1 MAEKINGYTVDSIR
15 EYRVQM
21 VEDAIQNALG
31 AEVAG
36 MPETAEF
43 WDILADEYK
52 EKTDEEITF
61 KMITRGIRKDG

>member
-31 AEVAG
+31 AELAG
-36 MPETAEF
+36 MPETADF
-43 WDILADEYK
+43 WDILAEEYRD
-52 EKTDEEITF
+52 KTDEEITF

>member
-31 AEVAG
+31 AELAG
-36 MPETAEF
+36 MPETADF
-43 WDILADEYK
+43 WDILAEEYRD
-52 EKTDEEITF
+52 KTDEEITF
-61 KMITRGIRKDG
+61 KMITRGVRRNG

>member
-31 AEVAG
+31 AELAG
-36 MPETAEF
+36 MPETADF
-43 WDILADEYK
+43 WDILAEEYK
-52 EKTDEEITF
+52 NKTDEEITF
-61 KMITRGIRKDG
+61 KMIARGVGRNG

>member
-31 AEVAG
+31 AELAG
-36 MPETAEF
+36 MPETADF
-43 WDILADEYK
+43 WDILAEEYRD
-52 EKTDEEITF
+52 KTDEEITF
-61 KMITRGIRKDG
+61 KMITRGIRRDG

>member
-21 VEDAIQNALG
+21 VEDAMQTALG
-31 AEVAG
+31 AELAG
-36 MPETAEF
+36 MPETADF
-43 WDILADEYK
+43 WDILAEEYR

-61 KMITRGIRKDG
+61 KMITRGIEKNG